1 MQGTWVWSPV
11 QKIPQAMRQLSSQAT
26 AYEDH
31 APRAHALQ
39 QEKPQQ
45 QEIHVLQ
52 LKSSPRSPQL
62 EKACMQ

>member
-1 MQGTWVWSPV
+1 
-11 QKIPQAMRQLSSQAT
+11 MRQLSSQAT